1 MTLRKFLRSPRLFS
15 YLGFLL
21 LLLGLVCLPA
31 RTPVLVQPETPE
43 TELLQLGPIIAI
55 LVGSWSLPCFLLGA
69 VESSLSKKQF
79 LSASMLVLCLAYAI
93 LALSM
98 WDAVRFWRGMLLQ
111 WLFSYA
117 SLLAPCVL
125 ANTIGLVYFTDKPK
139 LREILRNPRA
149 RALVAVAL
157 ASVPLVL
164 AGGTMWLWTRYSAR

>member
-1 MTLRKFLRSPRLFS
+1 MPLRNFLRSPRLFL

-21 LLLGLVCLPA
+21 VLLGLVCLPA
-31 RTPVLVQPETPE
+31 RVPVLVQPETPE
-43 TELLQLGPIIAI
+43 TELLQLGPVIAI

-69 VESSLSKKQF
+69 VESSLSKKSF
-79 LSASMLVLCLAYAI
+79 LAASMLVLCLANAI

-117 SLLAPCVL
+117 PLLAPCLV
-125 ANTIGLVYFTDKPK
+125 ADAIGLVYLTEKAK
-139 LREILRNPRA
+139 LTETLRSPRV
-149 RALVAVAL
+149 RTLVAIAL

-164 AGGTMWLWTRYSAR
+164 AGGTIWLWTRYSAR